1 MLVIGRNDGESV
13 FFNSFGSESV
23 RLRVRC
29 TPDTVS
35 LFEGRK
41 KVCSLEFDQDSEH
54 LLIFNQIVT
63 ITLVRR
69 KGDYAASIGIDAPRS
84 IQICRDNHVP
94 A

>member
-1 MLVIGRNDGESV
+1 MLVIGRNDGESL
-13 FFNSFGSESV
+13 FFNSLNGESV

-29 TPDTVS
+29 TELEFA
-35 LFEGRK
+35 LFRGTR
-41 KVCSLEFDQDSEH
+41 KVCSFAFDQDQEH
-54 LLIFNQIVT
+54 ILIFDQIVT
-63 ITLVRR
+63 IVLVRR